1 MFGLKTVLVL
11 AHKRYLWRK
20 RNADNGTSL
29 GRFVIGTD
37 NITVGR
43 GSYGPI
49 SVLTSESNPH
59 VNIGAYCSIAEGVT
73 FVTGDDHPL
82 NTFSTYPFKV
92 MTLGDSNPEAISKGG
107 IEIDDDVW
115 IGFGATILDGVHI
128 HRGGVVAAGAVV
140 TKDVAPYTV
149 VGGVPAKPL
158 RTRFAQDTINKLLAF
173 DYAAMDHKFI
183 ETHIDALYSP
193 LEPSVLGG
201 LLNDAGSGNEL

>member
-59 VNIGAYCSIAEGVT
+59 VSIGAYCSIAEGVT

-128 HRGGVVAAGAVV
+128 HRGGGCRGWCCRYKRRGTLHCRWWRAGKTTTNSIRARYDQRASCV
-140 TKDVAPYTV
+140 
-149 VGGVPAKPL
+149 
-158 RTRFAQDTINKLLAF
+158 
-173 DYAAMDHKFI
+173 
-183 ETHIDALYSP
+183 
-193 LEPSVLGG
+193 
-201 LLNDAGSGNEL
+201 